1 MNAVVSAFVAGLLFG
16 LGLIISGMT
25 DPSKVIAF
33 LDLTGN
39 WDPSLA
45 LVMGGAIVASWIGIR
60 LGDRPMIRPAGATPS
75 DGPAP
80 DSTAP
85 ATGAPGPAADDAP
98 DSGIIDRQLLA
109 GSALFG
115 IGWGVTGFCP
125 GPMVTGL
132 GLGFWPAGVAA
143 LTMLIGLRVGT
154 RLTSA
159 PTSD

>member
-33 LDLTGN
+33 LDLTGS

-60 LGDRPMIRPAGATPS
+60 LADRPMIRPAGATAG
-75 DGPAP
+75 DDRATEDAPAP
-80 DSTAP
+80 
-85 ATGAPGPAADDAP
+85 
-98 DSGIIDRQLLA
+98 GIIDRQLLA

-154 RLTSA
+154 RLTS
-159 PTSD
+159 PRSSG

>member
-1 MNAVVSAFVAGLLFG
+1 MNAIASAFLAGLLFG
-16 LGLIISGMT
+16 LGLIVSAMT

-33 LDLTGN
+33 LDLTGS

-60 LGDRPMIRPAGATPS
+60 LGDQQAARPAGAHDVTPE
-75 DGPAP
+75 GR
-80 DSTAP
+80 
-85 ATGAPGPAADDAP
+85 GAPTLSPERADGDVP
-98 DSGIIDRQLLA
+98 RSGIIDRQLLA

-154 RLTSA
+154 RFTSA
-159 PTSD
+159 PTSG